1 MGYRVVLVGDS
12 AGYGYKNM
20 IKEMLEGD
28 DRIDEIIDVGL
39 NDGDEAELYPNLAT
53 HGAEIIARGDADRG
67 SFICGTGM
75 GVAMSACKVKGIRA
89 SVAHDSYSVER
100 LVLSNNAQILAMGQ
114 RVIGPELAKR
124 LASEFFNYEFDPA
137 SHSKANVDA
146 ICAYDG
152 SLEE

>member
-12 AGYGYKNM
+12 VGYVYKNM
-20 IKEMLEGD
+20 IKEMLEKD

-39 NDGDEAELYPNLAT
+39 EDGKGSELYPDLAT
-53 HGAEIIARGDADRG
+53 RGAEIIARGEADRG
-67 SFICGTGM
+67 IFVCGTGM
-75 GVAMSACKVKGIRA
+75 GVSMSACKVKGIRA

-100 LVLSNNAQILAMGQ
+100 LVLSNNAQVLALGQ

-124 LASEFFNYEFDPA
+124 LASEFFNYDFDPS

-146 ICAYDG
+146 LTAY
-152 SLEE
+152 EESHGE